1 MSIDGRLIQQIQ
13 RITLYYLFMNTEIEL
28 QSDIETLRGRF
39 RETKDLYR
47 EVCALLFFRYGIT
60 PTASKLYQFVRKG
73 SMSAPAEALAK
84 FWEDLRSKAR
94 VEIDHPNL
102 PSELKAS
109 AAEAIAALWREAT
122 AAARHEL
129 ASLRLEDQAAVE
141 QALGEEARAR
151 QAAAEA
157 LASAETLRHQV
168 AAAQESLQQRQTD
181 LEAERRAHAGTVA
194 RLQELQRHLE
204 EARNQQERVRVDFS
218 AELAKA
224 REAVEVA
231 NSRSDAAERRA
242 LLDID
247 QERQARIKADKQLE
261 ALRGQLA
268 QAESRHRES
277 MLAQADAVT
286 RLQIKADAAEDSQRE
301 LTASNRSLVDDLQ
314 ATRERLAVAQQEAT
328 QFKAEAQT
336 LRALLE
342 RLSPPEPVPPP
353 QEVPASKAAK
363 TGARRVR

>member
-1 MSIDGRLIQQIQ
+1 
-13 RITLYYLFMNTEIEL
+13 MNTETEL
-28 QSDIETLRGRF
+28 QSDIEALRGRF
-39 RETKDLYR
+39 TETKDLYR

-73 SMSAPAEALAK
+73 SMSAPAEALAR

-94 VEIDHPNL
+94 VEIDHPDL
-102 PSELKAS
+102 PPELKAT
-109 AAEAIAALWREAT
+109 AAEAIAGLWRQAT

-129 ASLRLEDQAAVE
+129 AALRLEDQAAVE
-141 QALGEEARAR
+141 QAQGEEARAR
-151 QAAAEA
+151 QAAGEA
-157 LASAETLRHQV
+157 LASVETLRQQLSAV
-168 AAAQESLQQRQTD
+168 QESLQQRQTD
-181 LEAERRAHAGTVA
+181 LEAERRAHAGAVA

-204 EARNQQERVRVDFS
+204 EARNQQERVRSDFS

-224 REAVEVA
+224 REAVDIA
-231 NSRSDAAERRA
+231 NGRSDAAERRA
-242 LLDID
+242 LLEID

-268 QAESRHRES
+268 QTEGRHRES

-286 RLQIKADAAEDSQRE
+286 RLQVRADAAEDSQRA
-301 LTASNRSLVDDLQ
+301 LTVSNRSLVDDLQ

-328 QFKAEAQT
+328 QFKAETQT

-342 RLSPPEPVPPP
+342 RLSPPEPASQ
-353 QEVPASKAAK
+353 QEGPVSKTPKA
-363 TGARRVR
+363 GARKTR